1 MKTLIYFFKV
11 FEFNSF
17 SMFVL
22 TCNFYADNPQEDPN
36 VSGDPYKTL
45 FVARLVSDI
54 VFVLWIFQ
62 LVPNFLF
69 EMIYYSCCLLAEL

>member
-1 MKTLIYFFKV
+1 
-11 FEFNSF
+11 
-17 SMFVL
+17 MFVL

-69 EMIYYSCCLLAEL
+69 EMTY